1 MITKPTQDLPI
12 WTPDEGVVDIP
23 SGGKQALGFV
33 NKEKYGSKT
42 ANWFY
47 KRVSTW
53 LGWFDD
59 FVDAIEITQDT
70 TITVNDE
77 ASFDAMLVTLNNIHR
92 NDYSITVSG
101 TYAGAVDKA
110 FELNGIKGKGEI
122 VISLNATYGHIKVKD
137 VTNNVLFSG
146 SVTVTQEDDTDYG
159 REIVDI
165 RNCDY
170 VKFSNIVTI
179 GFTGIDFQDDEYRCL
194 YVSNSHVDIEGTPT
208 IDGEYGAS
216 GLVRMK
222 YLVEIVRDSDV
233 RFNGTPIFKVTDGTA
248 WEAGFDSCAYIYKD
262 ANSYLF
268 INSSA
273 GFDLSDD
280 YFIDIWTPHYTCY
293 SYWEAP
299 QYLSSAQVLLQEA
312 FDQIKIVDALL
323 QININDVY
331 KTATTYELKNIGGA
345 GKIQLENIQ
354 ALTNCNWEIDDIR
367 VPITITDIT
376 ASSVQAG
383 VISFFISNCP
393 FIDINSI
400 SYSNSSNTNTFVIKV
415 SRCSGNIDG
424 ITVTAIGNTSDLMTI
439 LIEDHSDINID
450 AYVASALNLGGTTF
464 NALTIDRSKV
474 RVYSTVQPI
483 PDMDAKIAGGTQ
495 FICKNVSSTFIQTI
509 ADGDVKFY

>member
-1 MITKPTQDLPI
+1 MITKPTEDRIQ
-12 WTPDEGVVDIP
+12 WTPAEGDVEIP
-23 SGGKQALGFV
+23 SGGKQSLGFV
-33 NKEKYGSKT
+33 FKEKLGSKIM
-42 ANWFY
+42 NWFM
-47 KRVSTW
+47 KRTTTW
-53 LGWFDD
+53 FAWYES
-59 FVDAIEITQDT
+59 FVDSIEITQDT
-70 TITVNDE
+70 TITVDNE
-77 ASFDAMLVTLNNIHR
+77 SAFDAMLLTLNNIHR
-92 NDYSITVSG
+92 NDYTITVSG

-146 SVTVTQEDDTDYG
+146 SVTVTQEDDTAYG

-179 GFTGIDFQDDEYRCL
+179 GFTGINFQDDEYRCL

-222 YLVEIVRDSDV
+222 YIVEIVRDSDV

-248 WEAGFDSCAYIYKD
+248 WEAGFDSYAYIYKD

-268 INSSA
+268 MNSSA

-293 SYWEAP
+293 SYWEPP
-299 QYLSSAQVLLQEA
+299 QLLSSSQVVIQEA

-331 KTATTYELKNIGGA
+331 KSGATYELKNIGGA
-345 GKIQLENIQ
+345 GRIQLENVQ
-354 ALTNCNWEIDDIR
+354 ALTSCNWEINDIR
-367 VPITITDIT
+367 VPITITDLL
-376 ASSVQAG
+376 ASSAETG
-383 VISFFISNCP
+383 VTSFFISNCP

-400 SYSNSSNTNTFVIKV
+400 TYSNSGNTNTFVIKI

-424 ITVTAIGNTSDLMTI
+424 ITVTAIGNTSDLTTVRI
-439 LIEDHSDINID
+439 GDHSDININS
-450 AYVASALNLGGTTF
+450 YVASALNLGGTTF
-464 NALTIDRSKV
+464 NALTIERSKV
-474 RVYSTVQPI
+474 RIYSTVQPT
-483 PDMDAKIAGGTQ
+483 PDMDAKISGGTQ
-495 FICKNVSSTFIQTI
+495 FIYRNVSSTFMQSI